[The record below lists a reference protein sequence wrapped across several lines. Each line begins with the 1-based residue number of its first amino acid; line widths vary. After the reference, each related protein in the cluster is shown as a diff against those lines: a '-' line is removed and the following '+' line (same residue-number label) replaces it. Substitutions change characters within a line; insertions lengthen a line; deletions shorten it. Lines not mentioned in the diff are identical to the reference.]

1 MSSRNTEVLQQIIQT
16 LDGLLTSRPHALA
29 RLEIFFKDGLLLVA
43 GNTTDVAEHAEHL
56 RLAIIEE
63 ERGPVLDYIQQHR
76 LAHINIDHVEE
87 AINTLYPDRFVEP

>member
-43 GNTTDVAEHAEHL
+43 GNETDVAEYAEHL
-56 RLAIIEE
+56 RLAIIEN
-63 ERGPVLDYIQQHR
+63 ERGPVLDYIKEHR
-76 LAHINIDHVEE
+76 LAQVTIDQVEE
-87 AINTLYPDRFVEP
+87 AVNALYPDRFVEP